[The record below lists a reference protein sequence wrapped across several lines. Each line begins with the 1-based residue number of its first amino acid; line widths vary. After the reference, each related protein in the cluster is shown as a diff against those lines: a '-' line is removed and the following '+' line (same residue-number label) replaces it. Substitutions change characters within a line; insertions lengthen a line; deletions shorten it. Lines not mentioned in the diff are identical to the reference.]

1 MPSRPLIYWL
11 QVHSLLIIESIQ
23 LGLVQISFLEL
34 WADILWPVSVL
45 SLVAVFVMGVV
56 RCLWIHRYCQNQG
69 WDKLTN
75 TPSMTENN
83 LQLFLDGQQAG
94 WRTCCWAPLAWQFE
108 CNRVMHIL
116 VELQQW
122 VDVTLWIGMAF
133 SAERI
138 QMAEEMGQWLLVLL
152 ELEPTLCNQ

>member
-1 MPSRPLIYWL
+1 MPSHPLIYWL

-34 WADILWPVSVL
+34 WADILCQFQCWALWLFLWWVL
-45 SLVAVFVMGVV
+45 WDVF
-56 RCLWIHRYCQNQG
+56 WIHRYCQNRV

-83 LQLFLDGQQAG
+83 LQLFSDGQQAG
-94 WRTCCWAPLAWQFE
+94 WRTCCWAPLAWQIE
-108 CNRVMHIL
+108 CDRVMHIL

-122 VDVTLWIGMAF
+122 VDVTLWIGTAF
-133 SAERI
+133 SAEGI
-138 QMAEEMGQWLLVLL
+138 QMTEEMRQWLLVLL
-152 ELEPTLCNQ
+152 EVEPTL